1 MGYYGHFMAVKKDK
15 KTIWFTD
22 LSTCNEFT
30 AVKWD
35 AKF

>member
-15 KTIWFTD
+15 KTILFTD

-30 AVKWD
+30 AVKRD
-35 AKF
+35 AAF

>member
-22 LSTCNEFT
+22 LSTSNEFT
-30 AVKWD
+30 AVKRD
-35 AKF
+35 AAF

>member
-22 LSTCNEFT
+22 LSTYNAFT
-30 AVKWD
+30 AVKRN
-35 AKF
+35 AAF